1 MKVLVNHKII
11 KRRNK
16 IGQIATLGSLV
27 VLAVGLY
34 LSFQDGMMGF
44 ALLALAVGFFSSQ
57 IGVFLGNRWGRSPR
71 PDEVITTALK
81 GLDNRY
87 TLYHYLTPVPHLLI
101 GPAGVW
107 NIITYHQAG
116 TITYDEGKQRWKQK
130 GGNTYLKI
138 FAQEGL
144 GRPDLDIEAFSNDMN
159 KFMAKATPKS
169 LQEKITVKPVLLFV
183 NEKAT
188 VNANNAPVATLT
200 PDKFKD
206 FIRKSAKKGPADTE
220 QMETLAALLP
230 KNDVE

>member
-16 IGQIATLGSLV
+16 IGQVATLGSLV

-44 ALLALAVGFFSSQ
+44 ALLALALGFLGSQ

-71 PDEVITTALK
+71 PDEVITAALK

-87 TLYHYLTPVPHLLI
+87 TVYHYLTPVPHLLI
-101 GPAGVW
+101 GPAGVY

-130 GGNTYLKI
+130 GGNTYLKL

-144 GRPDLDIEAFSNDMN
+144 GRPDLDIETFSNDMN
-159 KFMAKATPKS
+159 KFLAKAAPN
-169 LQEKITVKPVLLFV
+169 LQEVIEVKPLLLFV
-183 NEKAT
+183 NEKAN
-188 VNANNAPVATLT
+188 VDASNAPVPTLS
-200 PDKFKD
+200 PDKLKD
-206 FIRKSAKKGPADTE
+206 YIRKTAKNDPAALE
-220 QMETLAALLP
+220 HIENLAALLP
-230 KNDVE
+230 KIDVV

>member
-1 MKVLVNHKII
+1 MTVLVNHKII

-16 IGQIATLGSLV
+16 IGQVATLGSLV

-44 ALLALAVGFFSSQ
+44 ALLALALGFFGSQ

-71 PDEVITTALK
+71 PDEVITAALK

-116 TITYDEGKQRWKQK
+116 TITYDDNKQRWKQK

-144 GRPDLDIEAFSNDMN
+144 GRPDLDVEAFTNDMN
-159 KFMAKATPKS
+159 KFLAKVDPK
-169 LQEKITVKPVLLFV
+169 LQEIIQAKPVLLFV
-183 NEKAT
+183 NEKAI
-188 VNANNAPVATLT
+188 VDANNAPVPTLS

-206 FIRKSAKKGPADTE
+206 FIRKTAKKDPADTE
-220 QMETLAALLP
+220 HMETLAALLP

>member
-1 MKVLVNHKII
+1 MNVLVNHKII

-16 IGQIATLGSLV
+16 IGQVATLGSLAI
-27 VLAVGLY
+27 LAGGLY

-44 ALLALAVGFFSSQ
+44 ALLALALGFFGSQ

-116 TITYDEGKQRWKQK
+116 TITYDEAKQRWKQK

-159 KFMAKATPKS
+159 KFLAKVDPK
-169 LQEKITVKPVLLFV
+169 LQETIKAKPILLFV
-183 NEKAT
+183 NEKAS
-188 VNANNAPVATLT
+188 VDANNAPVPTLS
-200 PDKFKD
+200 PGKFKD
-206 FIRKSAKKGPADTE
+206 FIRKTAKKYPADTE
-220 QMETLAALLP
+220 QMENLAALLP
-230 KNDVE
+230 KNDVK